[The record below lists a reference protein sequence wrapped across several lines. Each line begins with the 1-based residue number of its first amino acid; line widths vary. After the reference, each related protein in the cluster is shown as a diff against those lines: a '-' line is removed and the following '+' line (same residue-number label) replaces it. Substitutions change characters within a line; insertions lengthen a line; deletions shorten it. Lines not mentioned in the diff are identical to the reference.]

1 MIKKFYIF
9 GWLVLL
15 WTAVASISLGTFDA
29 LTMVGVSLGA
39 VGLVYGFAL
48 WAVLVNPAQGHPST
62 GGARSG

>member
-15 WTAVASISLGTFDA
+15 WTAVASISLGTFDT
-29 LTMVGVSLGA
+29 LTMLGASLGA

-48 WAVLVNPAQGHPST
+48 WAVLVNPEQGHPST
-62 GGARSG
+62 G

>member
-15 WTAVASISLGTFDA
+15 WTAVASVSRGTFDA

-39 VGLVYGFAL
+39 VVLVYGFAL
-48 WAVLVNPAQGHPST
+48 WAVLVNPVQGHPST
-62 GGARSG
+62 G